1 MGITF
6 DTTSGITQGTTDRNW
21 PHAPTDGA
29 TPQGVLV
36 LVSSTAGTDE
46 VVSVTYNSVAMNEIA
61 LSPVL
66 LAGGE
71 AGSVHGFF
79 LGSGLPAGTQT
90 IAVDAGAS
98 SWGAQAY
105 SVFADGDTII
115 EDTSTSSS
123 TATTAPGA
131 TLTISHDSFV
141 AGGLYSGENNPGSTA
156 GAGLT
161 VNDRTLDFGTDTGAF
176 THGDSIKTTDF
187 SFVWSQASNDGITLV
202 VAIRQKQ
209 QYASA
214 QAQADIKTTYY
225 ANAQSQADILATYYV
240 LAQAQS
246 NIKQTYYGLAQAQAT
261 LIGWG
266 FAQSQADIKAV
277 DVGFAQS
284 QANIKATTFTFA
296 QAQADIQQGYYILA
310 QTQTIIKQTYYEFA
324 QSQADIQTTYYE
336 LAQAQARINALDLN
350 AHAQANASIVVI
362 VQVFARTQARLIA
375 FDINAFAQAQ
385 ATISSVAVFAS
396 AQTQAAIGITLNI
409 YQFIEEIAPTDN
421 DYITTDYNP
430 SGIIYEAQLTELYTP
445 LYPIHHFVRV
455 RAWKAGT
462 KSSTITVTLYDAGV
476 SVGSWIIVP
485 TITPTNYEF
494 ALTSSEIAAITDYS
508 ALALRFTFDT
518 TGGGTN
524 TRLYVTWT
532 EFEAPLGPTKV
543 YKRVAQAQA
552 AIKTVSYVWAQ
563 AQAKIAIAETFVSA
577 QAQAD

>member
-21 PHAPTDGA
+21 THAPTDGA

-46 VVSVTYNSVAMNEIA
+46 VVSVTYNSVAVNEIA

-115 EDTSTSSS
+115 EETSTSSS

-187 SFVWSQASNDGITLV
+187 SFVWPQASNDGITLV

-240 LAQAQS
+240 LAQAQAKIIS
-246 NIKQTYYGLAQAQAT
+246 IGNVLAQAQA
-261 LIGWG
+261 
-266 FAQSQADIKAV
+266 K
-277 DVGFAQS
+277 
-284 QANIKATTFTFA
+284 K
-296 QAQADIQQGYYILA
+296 
-310 QTQTIIKQTYYEFA
+310 IIKKTYYKFFEGKKAEDKAYFA
-324 QSQADIQTTYYE
+324 TFLKGLYQ
-336 LAQAQARINALDLN
+336 RMGNKW
-350 AHAQANASIVVI
+350 AHAQANAS
-362 VQVFARTQARLIA
+362 
-375 FDINAFAQAQ
+375 
-385 ATISSVAVFAS
+385 
-396 AQTQAAIGITLNI
+396 
-409 YQFIEEIAPTDN
+409 
-421 DYITTDYNP
+421 
-430 SGIIYEAQLTELYTP
+430 
-445 LYPIHHFVRV
+445 
-455 RAWKAGT
+455 
-462 KSSTITVTLYDAGV
+462 
-476 SVGSWIIVP
+476 
-485 TITPTNYEF
+485 
-494 ALTSSEIAAITDYS
+494 
-508 ALALRFTFDT
+508 
-518 TGGGTN
+518 
-524 TRLYVTWT
+524 
-532 EFEAPLGPTKV
+532 
-543 YKRVAQAQA
+543 
-552 AIKTVSYVWAQ
+552 
-563 AQAKIAIAETFVSA
+563 
-577 QAQAD
+577 